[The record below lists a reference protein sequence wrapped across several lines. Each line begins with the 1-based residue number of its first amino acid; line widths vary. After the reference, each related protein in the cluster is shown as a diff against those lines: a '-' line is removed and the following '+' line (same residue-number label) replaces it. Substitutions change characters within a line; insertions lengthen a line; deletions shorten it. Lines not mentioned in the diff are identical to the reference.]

1 MLTWR
6 PSHEEDVFLEAQWPG
21 EAQWPSRSRGF
32 FEVNPQYV
40 GEVSPVA
47 SGLYTAWYV
56 ERPAAPEDDPVF
68 HAVGSGLDLVEA
80 LLACRR
86 YVDTNGRDW
95 RPS

>member
-21 EAQWPSRSRGF
+21 RSRGF
-32 FEVNPQYV
+32 LEVNPQYV

-86 YVDTNGRDW
+86 YADTNGRAGEL
-95 RPS
+95 PS

>member
-21 EAQWPSRSRGF
+21 LGLGF
-32 FEVNPQYV
+32 FEVNPQYE
-40 GEVSPVA
+40 GEISPVA

-86 YVDTNGRDW
+86 YADTNGRGGQ
-95 RPS
+95 SS